1 MENTTFFIM
10 TDNQQ
15 PDLVGKEGA
24 TDAMHQEHKEG
35 VKVETVQGSLALDIA
50 RRTNPPNPWS
60 VQMRKL
66 YLFLTVAYLCSA
78 VNGTRKIIDSR

>member
-1 MENTTFFIM
+1 MVENTNS
-10 TDNQQ
+10 DQ
-15 PDLVGKEGA
+15 LVEKEGA

-60 VQMRKL
+60 AQMRKL

-78 VNGTRKIIDSR
+78 VNGRRESLDTQ